1 MCSPMAHKEHFR
13 PGKSLTGRRLHV
25 TTAFLTGRWA
35 TPGDAKPRAAP
46 PHASPTSRGNRALAS
61 GPPAGT
67 RPASLGTRGWL
78 LSAGLNGTS
87 QRFDLEGRIPPFPSP
102 SFFPSPPPKA
112 MQPAA
117 HIAPRAPVWGPN
129 SASIA
134 LGASPSSCS
143 QSDPNVMLANGRGQS
158 IKGG

>member
-1 MCSPMAHKEHFR
+1 MAHKEQHFG
-13 PGKSLTGRRLHV
+13 PGKSLTGRRL
-25 TTAFLTGRWA
+25 A
-35 TPGDAKPRAAP
+35 TPGDAKPRPAP

-61 GPPAGT
+61 GLPART
-67 RPASLGTRGWL
+67 RPASLGTRGWR

-102 SFFPSPPPKA
+102 SLFPSPPPPKA
-112 MQPAA
+112 KQPTA